1 MQYAPGCIIQCAM
14 VGSKWRCSYLFSI
27 KTAIVDNSI
36 HLPTMDE
43 EEHVFNLACFQHW
56 FSFLQAEIQNLEY
69 WLPSVNTFTSQ
80 HALSPYIAP
89 STGFGH
95 LYLQFWLAC
104 PHNGAEV
111 YLCNPCSSKK
121 ETRVRGCSS
130 TLRLRSCVCLP
141 SIQFWLSVHFFAL
154 LLSYLL
160 GALVLQRFNLIS
172 TNPLNSPKYMYVNPL
187 PHNGF
192 WMCLVYLILRRFK
205 VGHVIFALNDFLCGS
220 IWNNLLSKKRANL
233 LLHQCIE

>member
-43 EEHVFNLACFQHW
+43 EEHGFNQPCMFPTLVFISASWNPEPWILTSLREYFH
-56 FSFLQAEIQNLEY
+56 FTTFLESLHSTFHRLRTP
-69 WLPSVNTFTSQ
+69 LPPI
-80 HALSPYIAP
+80 L
-89 STGFGH
+89 
-95 LYLQFWLAC
+95 WLAY

-141 SIQFWLSVHFFAL
+141 HPSSFDCPFIFL
-154 LLSYLL
+154 LCYL
-160 GALVLQRFNLIS
+160 A
-172 TNPLNSPKYMYVNPL
+172 T
-187 PHNGF
+187 
-192 WMCLVYLILRRFK
+192 CLVHWSFNDLIWSRLIPLI
-205 VGHVIFALNDFLCGS
+205 VPNTCM
-220 IWNNLLSKKRANL
+220 
-233 LLHQCIE
+233 

>member
-43 EEHVFNLACFQHW
+43 EEPVFNLACFQHW

-69 WLPSVNTFTSQ
+69 WLPSANTFTSQ
-80 HALSPYIAP
+80 HSLSPYIAP

-141 SIQFWLSVHFFAL
+141 HPSSFDCPFIFL
-154 LLSYLL
+154 LCYL
-160 GALVLQRFNLIS
+160 A
-172 TNPLNSPKYMYVNPL
+172 T
-187 PHNGF
+187 
-192 WMCLVYLILRRFK
+192 CLVHWSFNDLIWSRLILLK
-205 VGHVIFALNDFLCGS
+205 VPNTCM
-220 IWNNLLSKKRANL
+220 
-233 LLHQCIE
+233 

>member
-1 MQYAPGCIIQCAM
+1 MKRSM
-14 VGSKWRCSYLFSI
+14 VLI
-27 KTAIVDNSI
+27 
-36 HLPTMDE
+36 
-43 EEHVFNLACFQHW
+43 NLVCFQHW

-69 WLPSVNTFTSQ
+69 WLPSANTFTSQ
-80 HALSPYIAP
+80 HSLSPYIAP

-141 SIQFWLSVHFFAL
+141 SIQFWLSVHFL
-154 LLSYLL
+154 LCYL
-160 GALVLQRFNLIS
+160 ATCLVHWSFNDLIWS
-172 TNPLNSPKYMYVNPL
+172 RLIPLIDLNSPKYMYINPL
-187 PHNGF
+187 PHNSQWF
-192 WMCLVYLILRRFK
+192 LDVFS
-205 VGHVIFALNDFLCGS
+205 IFNIRVFHSKGMWFLHSLTYSVGS
-220 IWNNLLSKKRANL
+220 IWNHLLSNKRANL
-233 LLHQCIE
+233 LLHHGIE